1 MKYEEKKDTPVIHLL
16 EQKESRNTVTEESAE
31 NDLIMKTLSGDSPVD
46 KLQATVY
53 KAGVRLVPVLEK
65 ADESVEKA
73 DEDAV
78 AFETLKKVNP
88 LSAVNTA
95 LKELGHFAYD
105 VGFAGEQS
113 CGKSTVV
120 NSLLQYPLMPTCKAP
135 TTASVV
141 QIVYSEH
148 FRVRVIDDDTQKI
161 VLDFDCEMPENPIAQ
176 KKFRER
182 FDKLLDY
189 AISAM
194 DILIIEN
201 FQYFTDVTVVDKRI
215 TAKDVEM
222 TPEDPKHV
230 MMLLF
235 ILLAVYVGQN
245 DAEWNEE
252 KRQLMAKRKS
262 IFSYLG
268 IPKDTINISIKSQG
282 RFELLKSGLIIT
294 DLPGLGSNATHL
306 ERNDGRKVKG
316 HDEITTEAI
325 QRTDSMVF
333 LTTPENREAGYKV
346 LPEMLSS
353 AKLKE
358 TIYKGERI
366 IPVLN
371 KADTCGEQEKRT
383 TIQAFCDALKAANV
397 EKKPEDIRLYSGI
410 LGEYTF
416 KGVPFER
423 TLFFKTNYNEETM
436 REEAELEGLSFE
448 EAKIKEVKRLQ
459 LRMKKKYES
468 SGIEEMLRFFRTSYV
483 EVGKFNKSTAALQA
497 IRAMVMSIVSELSST
512 VKICQTRLVSNTN
525 IQDNLAKDLK
535 IAVDRPLAN
544 SAARLDTALTRMGED
559 FDETIQGS
567 EKTIPE
573 VYANAFEKALK
584 SYKAKLLDTLRK
596 FNCGLFSDKARID
609 VAGSENRRLYNSLL
623 NEINDLPISLI
634 EVNGQY
640 EKILKRVRVSID
652 RFYSDSLRGLKDL
665 KDDIRDSLE
674 RSIASA
680 KISASSEE
688 LKQLEAVKDQ
698 LLVLVEKQIEVVT
711 LNLTQQQQ
719 EETDAMDSILSAILN
734 LNTEMTGTYAAAI
747 RNELYDKLSHGFF
760 FSSREYLQ
768 IDGPNG
774 MKAAVNNLQL
784 SEEDTRNLSVN
795 IDANVSS
802 ILLQKIPLWINNLR
816 SIVLMY
822 TDLKTRL
829 KKPIQEIIDVMTG
842 KVEKSGLKLE
852 AAKQEILN
860 WYGICDR
867 FNEEV
872 RPSLKAARI
881 YMEDKEDSNLWLQ
894 ENVFY
899 GCFDEEVKKEY
910 EGIRKAQ

>member
-1 MKYEEKKDTPVIHLL
+1 MKYEEIKSIPVAEAL
-16 EQKESRNTVTEESAE
+16 EQMEAQKTVTDESAD
-31 NDLIMKTLSGDSPVD
+31 NDLNMETLSGDSAVDKLAVD

-65 ADESVEKA
+65 ADE
-73 DEDAV
+73 DAV
-78 AFETLKKVNP
+78 DPESLKKVNP

-148 FRVRVIDDDTQKI
+148 FRVRAIDDDTQKI
-161 VLDFDCEMPENPIAQ
+161 VLDFDCEMPKDPTAR
-176 KKFRER
+176 KKFREQ
-182 FDKLLDY
+182 FEKLLDY

-194 DILIIEN
+194 GVLIIEN
-201 FQYFTDVTVVDKRI
+201 FQYFTDVKVVDKRI
-215 TAKDVEM
+215 TVKDVEM

-230 MMLLF
+230 MLLLF

-268 IPKDTINISIKSQG
+268 IPKDTINISVKSQG

-333 LTTPENREAGYKV
+333 LTTPANREAGYKV

-383 TIQAFCDALKAANV
+383 TIQAICDALKAANV
-397 EKKPEDIRLYSGI
+397 EKKPEDIRKYSGI
-410 LGEYTF
+410 WGEYTF
-416 KGVPFER
+416 KGIPFER
-423 TLFFKTNYNEETM
+423 TLFFKENYDEESM
-436 REEAELEGLSFE
+436 RRKAERKHTEYEA
-448 EAKIKEVKRLQ
+448 IKEEEIVDLKEK
-459 LRMKKKYES
+459 MEKKYAD

-512 VKICQTRLVSNTN
+512 VKICQTRLVNKTN

-535 IAVDRPLAN
+535 IAVEMPLAN
-544 SAARLDTALTRMGED
+544 SVTHQEETLGRIRHDFNDTIRER
-559 FDETIQGS
+559 
-567 EKTIPE
+567 PE
-573 VYANAFEKALK
+573 AIFELYKKAFEKALENYK
-584 SYKAKLLDTLRK
+584 SKLLATLGK
-596 FNCGLFSDKARID
+596 FKCGLLPLSDKARID
-609 VAGSENRRLYNSLL
+609 VAGSENRRLYNALL
-623 NEINDLPISLI
+623 DEINDLPISLI
-634 EVNGQY
+634 EVNRQY
-640 EKILKRVRVSID
+640 EKILKSVRVSID
-652 RFYSDSLRGLKDL
+652 RFYSDSLRGLKNL
-665 KDDIRDSLE
+665 KDDIRYSLD

-680 KISASSEE
+680 NNSTSEE
-688 LKQLEAVKDQ
+688 IKLLEAVKDQ
-698 LLVLVEKQIEVVT
+698 LLVLVDKQIEVVS
-711 LNLTQQQQ
+711 LNLAQQQQ

-747 RNELYDKLSHGFF
+747 RSELYDKQSNGFL

-768 IDGPNG
+768 IDGADG
-774 MKAAVNNLQL
+774 MKAAINNLQL
-784 SEEDTRNLSVN
+784 SEKDKQNLSMN
-795 IDANVSS
+795 LDANVNK
-802 ILLQKIPLWINNLR
+802 LLLLTIPKWFNNLEL
-816 SIVLMY
+816 IVLANK
-822 TDLKTRL
+822 TLKTRL
-829 KKPIQEIIDVMTG
+829 EKPIQEIIDVMTG

-852 AAKQEILN
+852 AAKKKILN
-860 WYGICDR
+860 WYGTCDR

-881 YMEDKEDSNLWLQ
+881 YMKDKEDSNLWLQ
-894 ENVFY
+894 KDIFY
-899 GCFDEEVKKEY
+899 DCFDKETEDEY
-910 EGIRKAQ
+910 ERIRKAQ